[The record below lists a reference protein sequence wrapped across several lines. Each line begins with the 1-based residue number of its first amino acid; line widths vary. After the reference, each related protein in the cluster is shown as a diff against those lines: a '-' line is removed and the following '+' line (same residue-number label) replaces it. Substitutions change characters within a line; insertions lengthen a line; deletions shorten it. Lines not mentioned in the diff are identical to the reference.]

1 MIILIDSKPLWQHV
15 FGMCQNRTFKPHS
28 HLRIILRKVLRR
40 AKCSF
45 INLRL
50 CKIYAKVATRMR
62 FPNDFALFVSL
73 CVTFFCEQ
81 KILKEKKN
89 IAQSRSKCIR
99 LNILFGY
106 FS

>member
-62 FPNDFALFVSL
+62 FPNDFALFVMHSIEYFVRL
-73 CVTFFCEQ
+73 LFLRTN
-81 KILKEKKN
+81 LKQ
-89 IAQSRSKCIR
+89 IGS
-99 LNILFGY
+99 
-106 FS
+106 